1 MKKKNLATLSLLIV
15 LSIQSMSAQK
25 HDDISLLEKP
35 VPISTV
41 KGITGFFGERMEVN
55 RQ

>member
-1 MKKKNLATLSLLIV
+1 MKKKNLTVLSLLIV
-15 LSIQSMSAQK
+15 LSIQSISAQK

-41 KGITGFFGERMEVN
+41 KGITGFLENAWR
-55 RQ
+55 